1 MDPIIGGAL
10 ISGVASLLGGSSS
23 NQANA
28 REAEKNRQFQSA
40 QALRQME
47 FQREMSNTAH
57 QREVQD
63 LRAAGLNPILSA
75 TKGASTPG
83 GASGSGSMATL
94 KDILTPA
101 VSTALQFSQMKAQI
115 DLIEKQK
122 QQVQQAINIKKFD
135 EMFALDKANIY
146 KKGKDSSVKAFP
158 MLFGDMISKEAI
170 AADEPPKERK
180 SKYLKQPKTLKEFF
194 KMFEGSNLTKKEQRE
209 IIKRSF
215 KRLTP
220 LERKKLSREVVDY
233 YGY

>member
-1 MDPIIGGAL
+1 MDPFTAGAL
-10 ISGVASLLGGSSS
+10 ISGGISLLGGMSS
-23 NQANA
+23 NKANA

-40 QALRQME
+40 QALRQMQ
-47 FQREMSNTAH
+47 FQREMSSTAH
-57 QREVQD
+57 QREVAD

-122 QQVQQAINIKKFD
+122 DQVQQAINLKKFD
-135 EMFALDKANIY
+135 EMVAADKVSAYQVARDKA
-146 KKGKDSSVKAFP
+146 VK
-158 MLFGDMISKEAI
+158 LSKYVGDNVRPYKEAF
-170 AADEPPKERK
+170 ADKPPKNGK
-180 SKYLKQPKTLKEFF
+180 AKYLKQPKTLKEFF
-194 KMFEGSNLTKKEQRE
+194 EFFRGSNLSKKEQRE
-209 IIKRSF
+209 IIKRRF
-215 KRLTP
+215 KYLTP